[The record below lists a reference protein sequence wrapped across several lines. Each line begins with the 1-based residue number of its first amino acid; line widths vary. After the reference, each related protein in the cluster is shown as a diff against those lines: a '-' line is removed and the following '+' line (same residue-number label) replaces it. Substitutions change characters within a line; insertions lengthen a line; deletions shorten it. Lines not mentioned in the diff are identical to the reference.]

1 MFIGLDL
8 PMKVVDMFGCS
19 IPVLAKRFPA
29 IGELVIDGVN
39 GRLFDKESDL
49 KQSLIE
55 LATGFP
61 NFSEVFYFYQSLKKP
76 NYGIFFNR
84 MNKNGDGTTKTT

>member
-1 MFIGLDL
+1 
-8 PMKVVDMFGCS
+8 MKVVDMFGCR

-29 IGELVIDGVN
+29 IGELVIESIN
-39 GRLFDKESDL
+39 GRLFDRENDL

-61 NFSEVFYFYQSLKKP
+61 NFSEVL
-76 NYGIFFNR
+76 
-84 MNKNGDGTTKTT
+84 